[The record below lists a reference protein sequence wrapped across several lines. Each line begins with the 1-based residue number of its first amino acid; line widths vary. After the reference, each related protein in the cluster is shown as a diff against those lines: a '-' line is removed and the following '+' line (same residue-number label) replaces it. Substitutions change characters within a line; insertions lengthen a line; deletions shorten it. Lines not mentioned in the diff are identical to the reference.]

1 MKAPQSRGDR
11 MANGESRYL
20 RTQTSYRFGIPLV
33 YLSGELDLHSAGDLR
48 GLLQQ
53 ELDAGAG
60 SLLLECSELAYI
72 DSGGL
77 SVLFE
82 AAQSF
87 KEEGWLGIVGMKANV
102 HKLVEMTGLLDRPG
116 VRVYQDIASVRA
128 ALA

>member
-1 MKAPQSRGDR
+1 MT
-11 MANGESRYL
+11 NGESRYL
-20 RTQTSYRFGIPLV
+20 RTQTSYRLGVPLI

-48 GLLQQ
+48 ELLRQ
-53 ELDAGAG
+53 ELDAGVDG
-60 SLLLECSELAYI
+60 LLLECSELAYI

-87 KEEGWLGIVGMKANV
+87 KEKGWLGIVGMKTNV

-116 VRVYQDIASVRA
+116 VRVYPDIAAVKA